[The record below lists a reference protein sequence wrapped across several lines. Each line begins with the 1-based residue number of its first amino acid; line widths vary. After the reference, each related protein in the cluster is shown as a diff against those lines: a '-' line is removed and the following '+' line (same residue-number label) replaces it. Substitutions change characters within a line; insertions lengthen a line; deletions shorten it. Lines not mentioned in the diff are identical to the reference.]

1 MRAVHEPWAEI
12 HLGRLKSNFKEI
24 SRLVGASKVLAV
36 VKADG
41 YGHGMVP
48 VARALA
54 EAGVFGFGV
63 ALLPEALAL
72 RQAGLK
78 QPVLHMGR
86 FDPDDLP
93 LYTRHGITPS
103 IQSLTDI
110 QLLADSHAAGGQE
123 FTAHLKVDTGMGRLG
138 VPYEEAVQALED
150 IKEQPGINLEGI
162 FTHLATAGEADQSYL
177 SYQLVRFNQ
186 FIHLVRKIRLEVEY
200 FHAANSS
207 AIIKDSSSHFNM
219 VRPGLLLYGVS
230 PSPDV
235 RPPFEPLPVMDLK
248 APLVLTRDLKRGT
261 PVGYGRD
268 YRAPKNTR
276 TAVLQIGYADGLPIS
291 LSGRG
296 YAAMEGRVYPL
307 IGRISMDLCNI
318 DLAGDQPAVGTAALL
333 WGLAD
338 DPRLRVEHQAQR
350 AGTIPYE
357 LLVRIG
363 NRVGRR
369 YVEN

>member
-1 MRAVHEPWAEI
+1 M
-12 HLGRLKSNFKEI
+12 
-24 SRLVGASKVLAV
+24 VGGAKVLAV

-72 RQAGLK
+72 REAGLK

-86 FDPDDLP
+86 FDPEDLS
-93 LYTRHGITPS
+93 LYTRHDILPS
-103 IQSLTDI
+103 IQALTDI
-110 QLLADSHAAGGQE
+110 QVLADSYAAGGSE
-123 FTAHLKVDTGMGRLG
+123 ITAHLKVDTGMGRLG
-138 VPYEEAVQALED
+138 VPYDDAVQALEE
-150 IKEQPGINLEGI
+150 IKGQPGINLEGI
-162 FTHLATAGEADQSYL
+162 FTHFATAGEADQSYQR
-177 SYQLVRFNQ
+177 YQLVRFGQ
-186 FIHLVRKIRLEVEY
+186 FVHLVRKMGLEVEY
-200 FHAANSS
+200 FHAANSN
-207 AIIKDSSSHFNM
+207 AIVNDAASHFNM
-219 VRPGLLLYGVS
+219 VRPGLLLYGVA
-230 PSPDV
+230 PSPHV

-248 APLVLTRDLKRGT
+248 APVVLLRDLQRGT
-261 PVGYGRD
+261 PVGYGRE
-268 YRAPKNTR
+268 YRAPKKTR
-276 TAVLQIGYADGLPIS
+276 TAVLQIGYADGLPVS

-296 YAAMEGRVYPL
+296 HVALDGRVYPL

-318 DLAGDQPAVGTAALL
+318 ELAGDHPSVGTSALL

-350 AGTIPYE
+350 AGTIAYE

-363 NRVGRR
+363 NRVKRS
-369 YVEN
+369 YVED

>member
-1 MRAVHEPWAEI
+1 MRAVYEPWAEI
-12 HLGRLKSNFKEI
+12 HLGRLKANFKQV
-24 SRLVGASKVLAV
+24 SKLVGGAKVLAV

-54 EAGVFGFGV
+54 EAGTYGFGV

-72 RQAGLK
+72 REAGLK
-78 QPVLHMGR
+78 LPILHMGR
-86 FDPDDLP
+86 FEPEDLS
-93 LYTRHGITPS
+93 LYTRHDILPS
-103 IQSLTDI
+103 IQALTDI
-110 QLLADSHAAGGQE
+110 RLLADSHAASGRE

-138 VPYEEAVQALED
+138 VPYDEAVQALEE
-150 IKEQPGINLEGI
+150 IKRQPGINLEGI
-162 FTHLATAGEADQSYL
+162 FTHFATAGEADQSYL
-177 SYQLVRFNQ
+177 RYQLLRFSQ
-186 FIHLVRKIRLEVEY
+186 FVHLVRKIGLEVEY

-207 AIIKDSSSHFNM
+207 AIVNDSASHFNM

-235 RPPFEPLPVMDLK
+235 QPPFEPLPVMDLR
-248 APLVLTRDLKRGT
+248 APVVLIRDLQRGT
-261 PVGYGRD
+261 PVGYGRE
-268 YRAPKNTR
+268 YRAPKKTR
-276 TAVLQIGYADGLPIS
+276 TAVLQIGYADGLPVS

-296 YAAMEGRVYPL
+296 FTAMDGRVYPL

-318 DLAGDQPAVGTAALL
+318 ELAGDHPSVGTSALL
-333 WGLAD
+333 WGQTD

-350 AGTIPYE
+350 AGTIAYE

-363 NRVGRR
+363 NRVKRS
-369 YVEN
+369 YVED